1 MNHTVV
7 TPRKVAFGPLDLD
20 DPRPGIGKS
29 ARTQWRGAR
38 LLQGEDQH
46 SFQGF
51 HVRCGLS
58 GSCGMPLPLL
68 VELLGDFIQLV
79 HDLEHDG
86 GMGFQK
92 SRMLV
97 EDR

>member
-1 MNHTVV
+1 MT
-7 TPRKVAFGPLDLD
+7 
-20 DPRPGIGKS
+20 
-29 ARTQWRGAR
+29 
-38 LLQGEDQH
+38 
-46 SFQGF
+46 
-51 HVRCGLS
+51 
-58 GSCGMPLPLL
+58 LPLL